1 LSKTGVT
8 LRGRTL
14 HVPCQGLVHANRLA
28 RCPLRWTPWTA
39 RQPRFLVKT
48 VMDAASILR
57 DDAQLVELHAGKR
70 YAVDRLPRWEI
81 TVESIGDA
89 PRTPLVG

>member
-1 LSKTGVT
+1 
-8 LRGRTL
+8 
-14 HVPCQGLVHANRLA
+14 
-28 RCPLRWTPWTA
+28 
-39 RQPRFLVKT
+39 
-48 VMDAASILR
+48 MDAASILR